1 MAVKNVSD
9 VTINLSI
16 TSLPNTGS
24 AKIAILTSG
33 SDSNAHAYTFSTIN
47 GVENTFDENSNV
59 YNLVDKAF
67 KTSGFQ
73 GLVEVIVAPSADVS
87 TGTTATAQPGANGA
101 TVTASSNTVNRFVFA
116 LKQHIDDGFS
126 YITDD
131 NLGES
136 DLEAVSDYLYQTQS
150 AAFVTQFP
158 SISKFQTFQ
167 AYSSKNQ
174 PRTTDKLN
182 GVAAFIVT
190 GPYKPVVQL
199 IAKAAQINLDSGGI
213 DIMKIGNLSEFVPDD
228 GLTREDLAQIKS
240 LRGNAIVDKADMA
253 MPLTGYAIGDNYL
266 DNFVNTKIA
275 KDYFQYKLQRAL
287 NDMKTRSY
295 DQTTINFLYSIAK
308 QAGDDLVTRNILAA
322 APEIDKTDFA
332 NVTSDAVE
340 GRYYNGFNISGQISG
355 SVESMSFPINFAE

>member
-9 VTINLSI
+9 VTINLNI
-16 TSLPNTGS
+16 TSLPTTGT

-33 SDSNAHAYTFSTIN
+33 SDSNAHAYTFNAIN
-47 GVENTFDENSNV
+47 GVENNFDENSNV

-67 KTSGFQ
+67 KTDGFNGQ
-73 GLVEVIVAPSADVS
+73 VEVIVAPSADVS

-101 TVTASSNTVNRFVFA
+101 TVTAASNTVNRFVFA
-116 LKQHIDDGFS
+116 LKQHIDDGFN
-126 YITDD
+126 YVTDD

-136 DLEAVSDYLYQTQS
+136 DLEAVSDYLYKTQS
-150 AAFVTQFP
+150 AAFLTQV
-158 SISKFQTFQ
+158 SSVSQYQTFE
-167 AYSSKNQ
+167 AYVAKNQ
-174 PRTTDKLN
+174 PKTENKLS
-182 GVAAFIVT
+182 GAAAFTVT

-228 GLTREDLAQIKS
+228 GLTREDLAQLKS

-266 DNFVNTKIA
+266 DEFVNTKIA

-308 QAGDDLVTRNILAA
+308 QAGDDLVARNILAA
-322 APEIDKTDFA
+322 APVIDKTDFA

-340 GRYYNGFNISGQISG
+340 NRYYNGFNISGQISG
-355 SVESMSFPINFAE
+355 SVESMTFPINFAE